1 MGLGIA
7 WHDLVKF
14 QNFHPWQFKSVTTP
28 CLLTDDVLFR
38 LEHENNISLQSELQG
53 VFSSDFVDSKELYE
67 LLLKSVGELTS
78 KIPRASIFLSEYV
91 LEKTDKLNL
100 FKY

>member
-1 MGLGIA
+1 MSNSSNTVIKMVIQISPSLLCVRFIEFGMLNQSFKSNLSMKLMGLGIA

-38 LEHENNISLQSELQG
+38 LEHENNISLQSEL
-53 VFSSDFVDSKELYE
+53 FS
-67 LLLKSVGELTS
+67 LLIL
-78 KIPRASIFLSEYV
+78 
-91 LEKTDKLNL
+91 
-100 FKY
+100 